1 MRKHRPAHR
10 AGLSAL
16 VVAAALLG
24 ATFPASA
31 AGGSPTRHEAGPKSS
46 SPRVAYKASNKTYRP
61 LGPRDT
67 AAFARDEIAPTP
79 ATVPGNPLMK
89 GSSPFY
95 PTVR

>member
-16 VVAAALLG
+16 VVATALLG

-46 SPRVAYKASNKTYRP
+46 PRVAYKASNKTYRP
-61 LGPRDT
+61 LVPRDT
-67 AAFARDEIAPTP
+67 AAFARIEIAPTP